1 MGKSFDSN
9 VLILNHSDPNVFALN
24 YVLSTPIEI
33 TVIEFHPDNPNI
45 LIGGAINGQVVAWD
59 IGSADHRIGEAKLA
73 SGKVKMPDEE
83 EDKT

>member
-45 LIGGAINGQVVAWD
+45 LIGGAING
-59 IGSADHRIGEAKLA
+59 
-73 SGKVKMPDEE
+73 
-83 EDKT
+83 